1 MNNYGAALDRRFLGQ
16 TQDQNL
22 QQMIDIQKRINALAD
37 SVPPG
42 TISKEQL
49 DSVTKRLEQCRAS
62 AGTPQG
68 VQCALQAEAEF
79 KALVE
84 AHRPSA
90 PSVWPWVVGGAAA
103 IGIAALLLSSG
114 GRRR

>member
-1 MNNYGAALDRRFLGQ
+1 MNAYGAAYRRALGQ
-16 TQDQNL
+16 TQDQYL

-42 TISKEQL
+42 TISKEQRDSITQRL
-49 DSVTKRLEQCRAS
+49 DQCRAS

-79 KALVE
+79 KALIE
-84 AHRPSA
+84 ANRPA
-90 PSVWPWVVGGAAA
+90 PVWPWIAGGAVA

-114 GRRR
+114 GRQK

>member
-1 MNNYGAALDRRFLGQ
+1 MNAYGAAYHRALGQ

-42 TISKEQL
+42 TIPQDQI
-49 DSVTKRLEQCRAS
+49 DSIMKRLDQCRAS

-84 AHRPSA
+84 ANRRGPL
-90 PSVWPWVVGGAAA
+90 WPWIAGGAVAVGLA
-103 IGIAALLLSSG
+103 TLLLSSG
-114 GRRR
+114 GRQKK